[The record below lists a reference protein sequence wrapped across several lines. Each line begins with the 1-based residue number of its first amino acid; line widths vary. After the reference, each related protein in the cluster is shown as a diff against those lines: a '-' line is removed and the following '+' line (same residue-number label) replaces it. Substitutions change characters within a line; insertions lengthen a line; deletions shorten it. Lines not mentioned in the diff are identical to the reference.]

1 MMRMKAVLGGVTL
14 AGIALAP
21 AASLPALAQS
31 LATPDVV
38 EELPAAPDSLPLEG
52 IAAIVNDTPISYSD
66 VRERARLLLLSFGS
80 QPTQEQ
86 IQQITGQALEQL
98 IDEKLQL
105 QEAAEYE
112 VEVAAEDID
121 SAIQDMA
128 RQSGATRDQ
137 LVEQLLAA
145 GVNPASLEEQM
156 RADIAWRRVMSGLY
170 GSRIRISENQVDER
184 LEQLRASTSETQY
197 RIAEIF
203 LFAPDAETRSQ
214 ALQAADSI
222 RAQLQQGAPFELAA
236 QRFSSSPTAA
246 TGGDMGWVTLDD
258 LDEPLANAVAA
269 MEGPGLTP
277 AIEAADGIY
286 LLAVTNRRD
295 PQESQS
301 VVSLKRLA
309 TDATNRD
316 ALLAATAQISGCDEV
331 EAVAEGDPALSAAS
345 LGRIPVSDLS
355 DEAAARIEATATGA
369 PTDVFESAGSIAV
382 MFVCEREET
391 GGSLPNADQIE
402 NQLFGQQLSMIS
414 ERALRNLRREATII
428 RR

>member
-1 MMRMKAVLGGVTL
+1 MMRRKTVFAGL
-14 AGIALAP
+14 ALAAIALVP
-21 AASLPALAQS
+21 AVSLPADAQS
-31 LATPDVV
+31 LATPGLVSDTQ
-38 EELPAAPDSLPLEG
+38 LPPESLPIEG
-52 IAAIVNDTPISYSD
+52 IAAIVNDSPISYSD

-112 VEVAAEDID
+112 VEIEAEDID
-121 SAIQDMA
+121 AAIQNMA

-137 LVEQLLAA
+137 LVEQLLAS

-170 GSRIRISENQVDER
+170 GSRIRISENQVEER
-184 LEQLRASTSETQY
+184 LEQLRAASSETQY
-197 RIAEIF
+197 RVAEIF
-203 LFAPDAETRSQ
+203 LYAPDPATRNQ
-214 ALQAADSI
+214 AIEAAASI
-222 RAQLQQGAPFELAA
+222 RAQLKQGAPFELAA

-258 LDEPLANAVAA
+258 LDAPLADAVAS

-277 AIEAADGIY
+277 AIEADDGVY
-286 LLAVTNRRD
+286 LLAVRNRRD
-295 PQESQS
+295 PQQAQT
-301 VVSLKRLA
+301 VVSLMRLA
-309 TDATNRD
+309 ADSDDRET
-316 ALLAATAQISGCDEV
+316 LLAATRDISGCDDV
-331 EAVAEGDPALSAAS
+331 ETVADAYNELTAAS
-345 LGRIPVSDLS
+345 LGRIPMAELS
-355 DEAAARIEATATGA
+355 EEAAARINAVETGT
-369 PTDVFESAGSIAV
+369 PTDVFESSGSAAV
-382 MFVCEREET
+382 MYVCSREET
-391 GGSLPNADQIE
+391 GGSLPSAEQVE

-414 ERALRNLRREATII
+414 ERALRNLRRKATII